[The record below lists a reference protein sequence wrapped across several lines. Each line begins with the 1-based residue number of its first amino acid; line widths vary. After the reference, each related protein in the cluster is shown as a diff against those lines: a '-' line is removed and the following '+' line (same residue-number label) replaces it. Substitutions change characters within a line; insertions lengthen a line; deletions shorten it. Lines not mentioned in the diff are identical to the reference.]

1 MKMRIPRLSSI
12 SRGLWGQAIKRIY
25 PMLDGTP
32 ALEGEAFPA
41 DYAMVPFAN
50 SKRIGWTHYGVMIPD
65 LPAPHRFFSIM
76 SIIGTPGA
84 LAFDT
89 DHALKTSPRRN
100 ATLVCGT
107 AATHPDHFAGYSIDR
122 DCDFPDEG
130 GLVRFGD
137 EVEILGEYPD
147 FRVTANIHDLRLQI
161 DLRCTDKV
169 TWFLK
174 TPVYD
179 HLSLLC
185 DYQGTLEWK
194 GTRTEIAGQC
204 TYEYAACPSPYLVR
218 DRPLP
223 RALKLPVDFFTYQ
236 IINLEDGVQ
245 LLLTQIGIAGNL
257 AVSKVYVRGRD
268 EYNRTYLAAEFDVI
282 RYREPA
288 ERTPDGRRMNLPDQ
302 FEWRVAADDGTEV
315 LSIRCTCDTPF
326 TYGLGSGYVG
336 GYRYEGEFRGL
347 EIGGRGYIEY
357 IDRRE
362 E

>member
-1 MKMRIPRLSSI
+1 MKIRFPRIPVARPLWRQLIQRL
-12 SRGLWGQAIKRIY
+12 Y

-32 ALEGEAFPA
+32 ALEGQSFPA

-84 LAFDT
+84 LAFDN
-89 DHALKTSPRRN
+89 DHALKTTPRRN

-137 EVEILGEYPD
+137 EVEIQGEYPE
-147 FRVTANIHDLRLQI
+147 FRVSANIGELRLEI
-161 DLRCTDKV
+161 DLHCSDKV

-185 DYQGTLEWK
+185 DYEGMLEWK
-194 GTRTEIAGQC
+194 GESTPIGGMC
-204 TYEYAACPSPYLVR
+204 TYEYAACPSPYLLR

-223 RALKLPVDFFTYQ
+223 KSLKVPLDFFTYQ
-236 IINLEDGVQ
+236 IINFDSGEQ
-245 LLLTQIGIAGNL
+245 LLLTQIRIAGNL
-257 AVSKVYVRGRD
+257 AVSKVYVRGHA
-268 EYNRTYLAAEFDVI
+268 EYNHTFLDVGFNVS
-282 RYREPA
+282 RYREPP
-288 ERTPDGRRMNLPDQ
+288 EPTPDGRHMRLPES
-302 FEWRVAADDGTEV
+302 FEWNVVENREDV
-315 LSIRCTCDTPF
+315 LTIRCVVDTPF
-326 TYGLGSGYVG
+326 TYGLGSGFVG
-336 GYRYEGEFRGL
+336 GYRYEGRFRDRA
-347 EIGGRGYIEY
+347 IAGRGYIEY